1 MNAVRADAGL
11 PGLGSVTL
19 ADIMTEKYIA
29 LFQNTEVWNDW
40 KRTCLPALT
49 PAQGATG
56 GIPARLL
63 YAQSERNT
71 NPNIPLPSDQPLR
84 NWNDPNGC

>member
-1 MNAVRADAGL
+1 M
-11 PGLGSVTL
+11 TL

-49 PAQGATG
+49 PAQGTVG
-56 GIPARLL
+56 GIPGA
-63 YAQSERNT
+63 AAVCAVGAEHEPERSAAERSAGAE
-71 NPNIPLPSDQPLR
+71 LERS
-84 NWNDPNGC
+84 

>member
-1 MNAVRADAGL
+1 
-11 PGLGSVTL
+11 VTL

-29 LFQNTEVWNDW
+29 LFQNIEVWNDW

-49 PAQGATG
+49 PAQGTVG

-71 NPNIPLPSDQPLR
+71 NPNVPLPSDQPAR
-84 NWNDPNGC
+84 NWNDPNACS